1 MSNRQRG
8 GKTLS
13 AEDEITADSVNL
25 VGEGL
30 FFNGNKGSAHQVLQ
44 VDTNGEQNFKAIT
57 IPPLSIDTAE
67 IKDDAVT
74 GAKLADDISI
84 STTGNIQA
92 TGSGSIS
99 TENGNIGTEAGKVIS
114 NTIGKFSG
122 TNITIEDHIVLS
134 ANKNIDLTGTG
145 AITTEGVITTTNNIN
160 CEDLTGNDIIVNGNL
175 STTTGKIFT
184 NTITRQAASG
194 SITIEHPITMTTNM
208 GISTQG
214 TGGITIT
221 GSGNF
226 QTGSGKVIT
235 DTIGKNTGSEV
246 SVEDHL
252 NLTANKN
259 LTLSGTGAISAEGEI
274 TTTGNMNCEDLT
286 ANDIITNGN
295 LSTTTG
301 KVETNTIAKESGT
314 DITIED
320 PIDCGSKNITTTG
333 QVSAGTLSVT
343 TFSPASVSV
352 TGNLETTGGK
362 VKTNTIAK
370 SSGTNITIED
380 PIDSG
385 ANNIKTTSGKVLT
398 NTIGKSSGTNITI
411 EDPIDCGSNAITT
424 LGTINMGA
432 ISATGNIVTSGGDI
446 TAHGAVR
453 SATIEATGNIET
465 SGGNLVANGAVNS
478 ASVSATGNISTG
490 SGNITTTTG
499 SMGCLNLQAT
509 GLIEGVNLTI
519 HNTISSTSVIFANL
533 PTSAPAT
540 TGQLW
545 NDSGTLKIA

>member
-84 STTGNIQA
+84 STTGNIQT

-99 TENGNIGTEAGKVIS
+99 TANGNIGTAAGKVIS

-134 ANKNIDLTGTG
+134 ANKNIDLSGTG

-194 SITIEHPITMTTNM
+194 SITIEHPITMTSNM

-214 TGGITIT
+214 TSGITIT

-235 DTIGKNTGSEV
+235 DTIGKNTGSAV

-259 LTLSGTGAISAEGEI
+259 LTLSGTGAISSEGEI

-295 LSTTTG
+295 IST
-301 KVETNTIAKESGT
+301 
-314 DITIED
+314 
-320 PIDCGSKNITTTG
+320 
-333 QVSAGTLSVT
+333 SA
-343 TFSPASVSV
+343 
-352 TGNLETTGGK
+352 
-362 VKTNTIAK
+362 
-370 SSGTNITIED
+370 
-380 PIDSG
+380 
-385 ANNIKTTSGKVLT
+385 GKVLT
-398 NTIGKSSGTNITI
+398 NNIAKHSGTNITI

-432 ISATGNIVTSGGDI
+432 IAATGNIVTSGGDI

-465 SGGNLVANGAVNS
+465 SGGNLITTGAVNTDTI
-478 ASVSATGNISTG
+478 SATGNISTG

-519 HNTISSTSVIFANL
+519 HNNSMVSHTSVIFPNL

-545 NDSGTLKIA
+545 NDGGTLKIV